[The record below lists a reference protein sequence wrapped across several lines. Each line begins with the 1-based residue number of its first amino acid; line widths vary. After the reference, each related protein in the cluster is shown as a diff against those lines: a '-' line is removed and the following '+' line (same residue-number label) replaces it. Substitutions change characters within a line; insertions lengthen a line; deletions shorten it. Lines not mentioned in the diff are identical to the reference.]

1 MENLVLHINSYQK
14 QQTENNKTQIKV
26 SEWLKSMTS
35 CSKFLLEEEEKVTSF
50 NTSDYAKFTLNFF
63 RILLKEQK
71 KR

>member
-1 MENLVLHINSYQK
+1 M
-14 QQTENNKTQIKV
+14 V

-71 KR
+71 KDEII